1 MIHVAQRHGIHY
13 LALPG
18 MLEANLG
25 GEAMQIDATLHA
37 WIVRLPANGAGQA
50 LLRHTNNE
58 GQHLQCVK
66 GWRCRC
72 THVTMTTGTET
83 DGFLK
88 GLDAGLGLWEFGL
101 LRVSVLCNKLL
112 STMSAGAWRQRVW
125 CSSHRSCSN
134 RFLPNSPEPG
144 PIPLTLP
151 CQALAVL
158 FTQCLVTTCDNF

>member
-1 MIHVAQRHGIHY
+1 MGSITWLCQGCWRRIWEGKRCR
-13 LALPG
+13 L
-18 MLEANLG
+18 
-25 GEAMQIDATLHA
+25 MQYLHA

-58 GQHLQCVK
+58 GQNLQCVK

-72 THVTMTTGTET
+72 THVTMTTRTETET

-88 GLDAGLGLWEFGL
+88 GLDAGLGFWEFGL
-101 LRVSVLCNKLL
+101 LRESILCNKLL

-134 RFLPNSPEPG
+134 RFLANSPEPG
-144 PIPLTLP
+144 SIPLTLP
-151 CQALAVL
+151 CEALGVL
-158 FTQCLVTTCDNF
+158 FTQCFVSEP

>member
-1 MIHVAQRHGIHY
+1 MSQVIHVAQRHGIHY

-58 GQHLQCVK
+58 GQNLQCVK

-83 DGFLK
+83 DGFERSRCRPWL
-88 GLDAGLGLWEFGL
+88 LGVWFAKSVGPLQQIAVHNVGWCLEAESL
-101 LRVSVLCNKLL
+101 VQQPPQLQQQVSC
-112 STMSAGAWRQRVW
+112 
-125 CSSHRSCSN
+125 
-134 RFLPNSPEPG
+134 
-144 PIPLTLP
+144 
-151 CQALAVL
+151 
-158 FTQCLVTTCDNF
+158 